1 MGETDR
7 ELCDFVRSVA
17 SGFIFTAAL
26 PPVLAAG
33 AASIEHLRAAEALRA
48 RHRERVVKVRAAFA
62 VARLPVLE
70 NSSHIVPVM
79 VRDPVLCKR
88 ISDALLERDAIY
100 VQPINYPTVTRGTER
115 LRFTPPPPLLHSDED
130 IARLTAA
137 LQRIWNEM
145 GLELAA

>member
-1 MGETDR
+1 MP
-7 ELCDFVRSVA
+7 A
-17 SGFIFTAAL
+17 
-26 PPVLAAG
+26 
-33 AASIEHLRAAEALRA
+33 
-48 RHRERVVKVRAAFA
+48 
-62 VARLPVLE
+62 
-70 NSSHIVPVM
+70 HIIPVM

-100 VQPINYPTVTRGTER
+100 VQPINYPTVARGTER
-115 LRFTPPPPLLHSDED
+115 LRFTPTPLHSDED